1 MDLTT
6 LRREQNYMMNQWI
19 TSRPIAH
26 RGYHYQGI
34 LENSKDSFLLA
45 IKYRLNIECDVRLTK
60 DNIVVVFHDNDLL
73 RLFNDERKVSDLT
86 LIEMKQI
93 SDNQILSLQELLD
106 LVQGQVGLVIEI
118 KTESIFQSFT
128 EKVITVM
135 DNYNHAFALKSF
147 NMFSLLRIQRLR
159 PDFLIGKVLQKDKS
173 LKNFFNQVAGFFV
186 TEDFNSISYQRPVT
200 RKRSVPQLNWTITS
214 LEDFKKV
221 KVPIFEQIPEDELLT
236 IYNPDL
242 YELLDEPDS
251 LE

>member
-73 RLFNDERKVSDLT
+73 RLFNVERKVSDLT

-173 LKNFFNQVAGFFV
+173 LKNFFNQIACFF
-186 TEDFNSISYQRPVT
+186 
-200 RKRSVPQLNWTITS
+200 LN
-214 LEDFKKV
+214 
-221 KVPIFEQIPEDELLT
+221 
-236 IYNPDL
+236 
-242 YELLDEPDS
+242 
-251 LE
+251 